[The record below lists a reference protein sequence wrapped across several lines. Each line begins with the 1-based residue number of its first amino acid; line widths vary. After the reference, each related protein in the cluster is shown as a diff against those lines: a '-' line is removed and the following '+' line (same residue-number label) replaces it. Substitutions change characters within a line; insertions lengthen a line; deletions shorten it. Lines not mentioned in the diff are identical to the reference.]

1 MFLVINK
8 EKISAYIVS
17 ILTVCFLFFIA
28 NNTTKNDIDKAEPAS
43 VKVETTT
50 ETDNET
56 DNLNNNDTNVNNA
69 VNSGNTIQKHN
80 WSI

>member
-28 NNTTKNDIDKAEPAS
+28 GNATNNDINKAKPAS
-43 VKVETTT
+43 VNVETRT
-50 ETDNET
+50 EINNET
-56 DNLNNNDTNVNNA
+56 NNMNNDNTNVNNA
-69 VNSGNTIQKHN
+69 ENSGNTIQKHN
-80 WSI
+80 